1 MKKRFFGILL
11 MGAMVVAS
19 MSTFTS
25 CKDYDDDIARIEK
38 SINEN
43 SEKIKAIQALIS
55 NGGVVTGVTPIENGV
70 RVTMSGNLGSFDIL
84 NGKDGQNGRDGVD
97 GKNGVDGQNGQNGL
111 NGKDG
116 KDGTVWTIEADGFWY
131 LNGAKTEYY
140 ALGTSAGSTT
150 TTIIEASPK
159 YYVPNPATG
168 CFDIYQEGVLVE
180 RTTISF
186 LGTGSITATM
196 DNDMLTL
203 YGIAGALGPNNSVA
217 ISMTSALKSM
227 VFIPGLYLDG
237 IESVEYPWLAD
248 TILKMYTQP
257 DFENLGHHGTVLGNK
272 QDIFGEK
279 NDYYPNTLGRYYNR
293 TTKQIETTFDPN
305 DPGYVATR
313 DMIAFEKSG
322 ALYGSIKEGDWT
334 DRDNLSVRHNK
345 NRHREY
351 IYGPAWEIDY
361 HLNPA
366 NAKVDYDTNNPDFN
380 VLEPDVIYYNTR
392 ATDGKKYTWGT
403 FSVGSPK
410 AFWNR
415 GYKSEKVNKYNSAL
429 CSAYDANT
437 YKNNEGTLNAGI
449 QITAPEYLA
458 PWPTDETINPNGNYT
473 DNKDVEANTSAKYGA
488 DPDYECWY
496 GFARYEE
503 LQSADHNHQRYN
515 ENQKNTDNT
524 VALQVNKTDGDETT
538 VTSDYALI
546 VPTRVQLE
554 GLIWYQKPQYI
565 EPDQIKKDG
574 TYWGYGPGN
583 QTGDEEG
590 WFDQTERI
598 HVWDSPEEA
607 IADPRGASLEL
618 GALDPNGVDLT
629 KYLAI
634 HAVKESIYN
643 REKILNGKQQPG
655 NYDNAAAYDLFT
667 IKYGEEKAFGLHYEF
682 ELVDYIASTNGTRD
696 SRYATFSDWT
706 ATESHTYNNV
716 AYDIV
721 KDWNKK
727 EGNNNSKV
735 VNTSKTGVII
745 ARDITPDGFTATT
758 QARSTVD
765 REPLVRVLVKTEAGE
780 VVLDGYILLH
790 IFYTPDNLH
799 IQDYPEITIDFD
811 LCNPKQYQ
819 TTWSEF
825 SRYILTDK
833 MSEAEKRAFDD
844 WYWADCIDGDQ
855 PVRTEDE
862 RYVTPNAYR
871 VSDNGVSDEHMRGYQ
886 LKIFNLGDD
895 IFGNNPIDPVKAGN
909 HNDKIDNGRTT
920 KGFEKKALGDM
931 VWYCNGEGITNHI
944 FKWVISEEEL
954 EALTHHFDEIS
965 TIKPV
970 KVTRWFRFVAKDLVR
985 GRDVNNYSSAPYPY
999 VWVKVTFNITRK
1011 PLVEHFTEKNLN
1023 YWYHWNPTAEI
1034 ETAGTGLNETQ
1045 VKEGWSA
1052 IAIDIQAPRDGET
1065 TKDEPWKNR
1074 TSKTLV
1080 GNKVDLTATAQCKYY
1095 FAPKEQKV
1103 IKTLTDFV
1111 NASSSVEKQE
1121 EWTLTPKNGD
1131 WTQNEDLPNHKVEIK
1146 TNLNTWNKMF
1156 CKYVWP
1162 HTYVDMNEPYAD
1174 SPAKGYYAGV
1184 TPYKLD
1190 AYLPEITASDSHE
1203 WDEATLEATLRWCS
1217 VIYDN
1222 ENGRDAGVFNDTI
1235 LYAYSSSSSFL
1246 GKHYIP
1252 VARLVHTTDRNKVD
1266 TNASR
1271 FVKNDDA
1278 TWPDAGA
1285 IELIHY
1291 LPVGKTADD
1300 YKDYQAAVKAGTAAG
1315 MEPVYLNTVT
1325 ERILN
1330 ALGYPLK
1337 ADGTCDFDYAHR
1349 FMNHEFRAWVGV
1361 VAVNNCNVAVY
1372 MDQVKHDDDNVA
1384 TFLASWQRPINIDVT
1399 PIDVALDANTQE
1411 NYVFMIDHLRLYD
1424 WRGNKPNQ
1432 GYMWD
1437 DHYYFWAYYNV
1448 KAIEVDMN
1456 PKHIWTNMHGAER
1469 VAAGKSEWTWLSEVT
1484 TMARL
1489 FNIDVLNPNTATARV
1504 VPGTADLK
1512 RYEFDLV
1519 DAAKK
1524 FTYAVNNDALKA
1536 YMGVKPESKTNKARF
1551 GGFYYA
1557 NNGDNVTEF
1566 DVVIPIKVY
1575 YEWGWV
1581 NAKLDWHINTTHG
1594 RNY

>member
-19 MSTFTS
+19 MSMFTS
-25 CKDYDDDIARIEK
+25 CKDYDDDINALKERIDA
-38 SINEN
+38 N
-43 SEKIKAIQALIS
+43 SKAIGEIQKLIS
-55 NGGVVTGVTPIENGV
+55 NGGVVTSVTPIENGV
-70 RVTMSGNLGSFDIL
+70 RVTMSGNLGSFDITNGV
-84 NGKDGQNGRDGVD
+84 NGKDGRDGVD
-97 GKNGVDGQNGQNGL
+97 GKNGVDGQNGKDGL

-227 VFIPGLYLDG
+227 VFIPYLYLDG

-248 TILKMYTQP
+248 TILKMYAQSP
-257 DFENLGHHGTVLGNK
+257 FIDLGHHGTTTKKL
-272 QDIFGEK
+272 QDISGEL
-279 NDYYPNTLGRYYNR
+279 NDYYPNTLGRYLDR
-293 TTKQIETTFDPN
+293 T
-305 DPGYVATR
+305 
-313 DMIAFEKSG
+313 DMTIKNFYAFKKAG
-322 ALYGSIKEGDWT
+322 ALYDNIEEGEIA
-334 DRDNLSVRHNK
+334 DRGGLDVRTAK

-351 IYGPAWEIDY
+351 IYGPSWEIDY

-366 NAKVDYDTNNPDFN
+366 NAKIDYATNQPDFN
-380 VLEPDVIYYNTR
+380 VLEPEVVYYNTR
-392 ATDGKKYTWGT
+392 ATDNKTYTIGGKAYKFEVNSPEDFWFSKFRVHEKTGLKAKKYT
-403 FSVGSPK
+403 
-410 AFWNR
+410 
-415 GYKSEKVNKYNSAL
+415 
-429 CSAYDANT
+429 
-437 YKNNEGTLNAGI
+437 NNEGTLEAGI
-449 QITAPEYLA
+449 KIEAPMCLA
-458 PWPTDETINPNGNYT
+458 PWPTDETINPNGEFT
-473 DNKDVEANTSAKYGA
+473 ANKAAEAYGYAGYGA
-488 DPDYECWY
+488 ESWY
-496 GFARYEE
+496 GFARYEYI
-503 LQSADHNHQRYN
+503 ANN
-515 ENQKNTDNT
+515 KDNS

-546 VPTRVQLE
+546 VPSRMQLE
-554 GLIWYQKPQYI
+554 GLIWYQNPQYI
-565 EPDQIKKDG
+565 EPNMPG
-574 TYWGYGPGN
+574 YAYGPGN

-590 WFDQTERI
+590 WADAARI
-598 HVWDSPEEA
+598 HIWDTPEEA

-618 GALDPNGVDLT
+618 GAKDAEGVDL
-629 KYLAI
+629 KPYLAI
-634 HAVKESIYN
+634 HAVKENIFKKE
-643 REKILNGKQQPG
+643 RIDANGNVVPG
-655 NYDNAAAYDLFT
+655 DYTGERAFDIITL
-667 IKYGEEKAFGLHYEF
+667 KYGEEKAFGLHYEF
-682 ELVDYIASTNGTRD
+682 ELVEYLASTNLTSD
-696 SRYATFSDWT
+696 SKYATFSDWT
-706 ATESHTYNNV
+706 ETTSHTYNNV

-727 EGNNNSKV
+727 DASTKV

-745 ARDITPDGFTATT
+745 ARDVTPDGYTAVT
-758 QARSTVD
+758 QSRSSVD

-790 IFYTPDNLH
+790 IDYTPDNLLV
-799 IQDYPEITIDFD
+799 DNYPAVNVDFD
-811 LCNPKQYQ
+811 LCNPVQFS
-819 TTWSEF
+819 TTWSEY

-833 MSEAEKRAFDD
+833 MSEAEKIAFDD
-844 WYWADCIDGDQ
+844 WYWADCIDGGNA
-855 PVRTEDE
+855 VIVEDS
-862 RYVTPNAYR
+862 RYVTPNAYK
-871 VSDNGVSDEHMRGYQ
+871 VEDNGVADAHQRGYQ
-886 LKIFNLGDD
+886 LKMFNFTDNIWGAYDD
-895 IFGNNPIDPVKAGN
+895 DAAIKAKIEAAGN
-909 HNDKIDNGRTT
+909 HNSYIDNGRGITGAFEE
-920 KGFEKKALGDM
+920 KGLGDM

-954 EALTHHFDEIS
+954 EALTHHKGEAS
-965 TIKPV
+965 TIVPV
-970 KVTRWFRFVAKDLVR
+970 KVTRWFRFIAKDLVR

-999 VWVKVTFNITRK
+999 VWVKVTMNITRK
-1011 PLVEHFTEKNLN
+1011 PTIDEHFQEKNLN

-1052 IAIDIQAPRDGET
+1052 IAIDIQAPRDGES
-1065 TKDEPWKNR
+1065 TKDEPWLNR

-1080 GNKVDLTATAQCKYY
+1080 ENKVKLTKTAECKYY
-1095 FAPKEQKV
+1095 FAPKAQKV
-1103 IKTLTDFV
+1103 IKTLKDFV
-1111 NASSSVEKQE
+1111 SANSSVEKQE

-1131 WTQNEDLPNHKVEIK
+1131 WTQVKDEANHIVEIQ
-1146 TNLNTWNKMF
+1146 TNANTYDKMF

-1162 HTYVDMNEPYAD
+1162 HRYVDMNEPKANTVPNKD
-1174 SPAKGYYAGV
+1174 YYGNNPDGV
-1184 TPYKLD
+1184 TPFKPTVPYR
-1190 AYLPEITASDSHE
+1190 PVITPSDSHQ

-1217 VIYDN
+1217 IIYDN
-1222 ENGRDAGVFNDTI
+1222 ENGRDAGVFNDSI
-1235 LYAYSSSSSFL
+1235 LYAYSANETFQ
-1246 GKHYIP
+1246 GKHYVP
-1252 VARLVHTTDRNKVD
+1252 VARIIQQKYPGVEAK
-1266 TNASR
+1266 
-1271 FVKNDDA
+1271 
-1278 TWPDAGA
+1278 DAGG

-1291 LPVGKTADD
+1291 LPVGKTVDD
-1300 YKDYQAAVKAGTAAG
+1300 YKAGNAV
-1315 MEPVYLNTVT
+1315 LNTVT

-1349 FMNHEFRAWVGV
+1349 FMNHEFRGWVGV

-1469 VAAGKSEWTWLSEVT
+1469 VAAGGSEWTWLDKVT

-1512 RYEFDLV
+1512 RYDFDLV
-1519 DAAKK
+1519 DGAKK

-1536 YMGVKPESKTNKARF
+1536 YMGIKPESKTNKARF